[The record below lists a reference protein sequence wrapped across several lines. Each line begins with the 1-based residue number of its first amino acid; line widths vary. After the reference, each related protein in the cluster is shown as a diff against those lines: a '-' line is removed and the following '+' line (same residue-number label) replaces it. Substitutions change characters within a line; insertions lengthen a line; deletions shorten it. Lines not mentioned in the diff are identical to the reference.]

1 MTSDAAAAV
10 AQLDELTVQTQD
22 AIAEVRRLVNDLRPP
37 TLDELGLIAAL
48 RERAQALGPIIV
60 HGPAEPLS
68 LPAAVEVAAYRI
80 VLEAMTNVARH
91 AHARAASVVIS
102 VDGALCLEVTDD
114 GDGMPEAFSAGVC
127 ITSMRERATELGG
140 HCTVTPA
147 TPRGTTVRA
156 TIPLEAG

>member
-91 AHARAASVVIS
+91 AHARAAAS
-102 VDGALCLEVTDD
+102 
-114 GDGMPEAFSAGVC
+114 
-127 ITSMRERATELGG
+127 
-140 HCTVTPA
+140 
-147 TPRGTTVRA
+147 
-156 TIPLEAG
+156 